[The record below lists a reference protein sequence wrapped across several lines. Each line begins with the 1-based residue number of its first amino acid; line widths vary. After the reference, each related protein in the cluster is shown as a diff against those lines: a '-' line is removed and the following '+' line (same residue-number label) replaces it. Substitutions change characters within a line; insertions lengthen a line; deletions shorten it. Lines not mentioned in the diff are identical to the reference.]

1 MRRSVRGMKS
11 SWLGI
16 QEYFKKQ
23 YPQLTIDYDMLGGES
38 LLSNLDEYVKE
49 KGIDVLCLSNY
60 KRNVFARLFNPSI
73 ARRMIFHSN
82 TPILVIK

>member
-1 MRRSVRGMKS
+1 MRRSVRWNEIK
-11 SWLGI
+11 LVGI

-49 KGIDVLCLSNY
+49 KGIDVLCLSITSGTSLH
-60 KRNVFARLFNPSI
+60 VCLIPALP
-73 ARRMIFHSN
+73 
-82 TPILVIK
+82 VG

>member
-1 MRRSVRGMKS
+1 MAGFQFVSPDIAVDIGTDNTRV
-11 SWLGI
+11 
-16 QEYFKKQ
+16 
-23 YPQLTIDYDMLGGES
+23 
-38 LLSNLDEYVKE
+38 YVKE

>member
-1 MRRSVRGMKS
+1 MRRSVRGEIK
-11 SWLGI
+11 LVGI

>member
-1 MRRSVRGMKS
+1 MKS
-11 SWLGI
+11 SWSSI

-23 YPQLTIDYDMLGGES
+23 YPQLTIDYDMMGEDS
-38 LLSNLDEYVKE
+38 LLSNLDNYVKE

-60 KRNVFARLFNPSI
+60 KRNIFARLFNPSI